1 MSDERLERIALLSE
15 IELQQLE
22 TRLAPEILRLQ
33 IIELQAE
40 INRQKRENIALRASL
55 QHVTNAKE
63 KHKDLA
69 DDLVAQNMRLKH
81 DYETISA
88 MYFALLKAKKKVEN
102 YTAERMAA
110 GERILNAS

>member
-1 MSDERLERIALLSE
+1 MSDKRLERIALLSE
-15 IELQQLE
+15 IELQQIE
-22 TRLAPEILRLQ
+22 TRLAPELMRLQ

-40 INRQKRENIALRASL
+40 INRQKSKYIALRASL
-55 QHVTNAKE
+55 QHVVNAKE

-69 DDLVAQNMRLKH
+69 DDLTAENMRLRH
-81 DYETISA
+81 DYETISR
-88 MYFALLKAKKKVEN
+88 MYFDLLGGKKKVEN